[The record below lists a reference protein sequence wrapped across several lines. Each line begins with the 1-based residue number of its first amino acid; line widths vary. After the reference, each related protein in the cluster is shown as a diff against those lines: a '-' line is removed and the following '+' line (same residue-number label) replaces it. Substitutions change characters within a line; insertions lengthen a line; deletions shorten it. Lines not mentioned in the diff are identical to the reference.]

1 VFLNRRGQTIEGT
14 TLKVRLSARGM
25 YWRGQME
32 VEKTWV
38 KETYNNKGKIVIDE
52 LTFAIKI

>member
-1 VFLNRRGQTIEGT
+1 
-14 TLKVRLSARGM
+14 LKVHLSAGGM
-25 YWRGQME
+25 YWRGQTE